1 MPISPAAVSSSA
13 MHGAVVPIAYAVAN
27 GTSSTI
33 SFTNI
38 PQNYQDLMIVGFARS
53 DNSTSTGFSYYLN
66 SAGLGNFSQ
75 TLLIGNGSS
84 ASSARYTTSNCYG
97 VVSPLLPFSTST
109 SGVFSSTEL
118 HILNYTNSTTYKTSI
133 LRNACDLNGS
143 GETDLIV
150 NTYLSTSP
158 ITLMNIATNG
168 NFVSGTKFA
177 LYGIRTV
184 GQ

>member
-1 MPISPAAVSSSA
+1 MALLPSVASSA
-13 MHGAVVPIAYAVAN
+13 MHGAVVPIAYGVGN
-27 GTSSTI
+27 GTSSNI
-33 SFTNI
+33 YFGNI
-38 PQNYQDLMIVGFARS
+38 PQTYQDLMIIGFARS
-53 DNSTSTGFSYYLN
+53 DNSTATGFSYYLN
-66 SAGLGNFSQ
+66 NAGLGNFSQ
-75 TLLIGNGSS
+75 TLLTGNGSS
-84 ASSARYTTSNCYG
+84 ASSARNITSNCYG
-97 VVSPLLPFSTST
+97 VIAPLLPFSTST

-143 GETDLIV
+143 GQTDLIV

-158 ITLMNIATNG
+158 ITSINIATNG
-168 NFVSGTKFA
+168 NFVTGTTFA

>member
-1 MPISPAAVSSSA
+1 MAILPAVSSSA

-38 PQNYQDLMIVGFARS
+38 PQNYQDLMMVGFART
-53 DNSTSTGFSYYLN
+53 DNSTSTGFAYYLN
-66 SAGLGNFSQ
+66 NASLGNFSQ
-75 TLLIGNGSS
+75 TVLTGNGSS
-84 ASSARYTTSNCYG
+84 ASSTRYITSNCYG
-97 VVSPLLPFSTST
+97 VYGPIMPFSTST

-143 GETDLIV
+143 GEIDLIV

-158 ITLMNIATNG
+158 ITSIVINTNG
-168 NFVSGTKFA
+168 NFVTGTKFA
-177 LYGIRTV
+177 LYGIRTI

>member
-1 MPISPAAVSSSA
+1 MAILPAVSSSA

-38 PQNYQDLMIVGFARS
+38 PQTYQDLMIVGFART
-53 DNSTSTGFSYYLN
+53 DNSISTGFSYYLN
-66 SAGLGNFSQ
+66 SAGLGSFSQ

-84 ASSARYTTSNCYG
+84 ASSTRYTTSNCYG

-143 GETDLIV
+143 GETDLVV

-158 ITLMNIATNG
+158 ITSIVIDTNG
-168 NFVSGTKFA
+168 NFVTGTKFA
-177 LYGIRTV
+177 IYGIRTV
-184 GQ
+184 NQ

>member
-13 MHGAVVPIAYAVAN
+13 MHGAVVPIAYGVGN
-27 GTSSTI
+27 GTSSNI

-38 PQNYQDLMIVGFARS
+38 PQTYQDLMIVGFSRS
-53 DNSTSTGFSYYLN
+53 DYSTSTGFSYYLN
-66 SAGLGNFSQ
+66 VSGLGNFSE
-75 TLLIGNGSS
+75 TILTGSGSS
-84 ASSARYTTSNCYG
+84 ASSSRITSTACYG
-97 VVSPLLPFSTST
+97 VQSPFMPFSTST

-150 NTYLSTSP
+150 NTYLNTSP
-158 ITLMNIATNG
+158 ITSIAIATNG
-168 NFVSGTKFA
+168 NFVTGTTFA

>member
-1 MPISPAAVSSSA
+1 MPISLASTSAAS
-13 MHGAVVPIAYAVAN
+13 MHGAVVPIAYAAN
-27 GTSSTI
+27 VTSPSI

-84 ASSARYTTSNCYG
+84 ASSARITTSNCYG

-158 ITLMNIATNG
+158 ITSIVIATNG
-168 NFVSGTKFA
+168 NFVTGTTFT
-177 LYGIRTV
+177 LYGIRSV
-184 GQ
+184 KQ